1 MNTKAISYPSSHK
14 GDTVKAVVWTPET
27 EPCGILQV
35 CHGMR
40 EYIERYK
47 EFAEFLTDLGFI
59 VCGSNHIG
67 HKNSV
72 SSEEYLGFF
81 AEENGWKHL
90 VEDQHILRKK
100 IEEEY
105 PSLPYFLFGHS
116 MGSFVT
122 REYITKYS
130 DGLKG
135 YVCCG
140 TSGPQGKAASAGILL
155 SRFFQHTKGL
165 YHRSSLMQSIAF
177 GAYNKRF
184 PKEEG
189 PNAWISKNTQNVKS
203 YSVDPFCQFIFTAS
217 GFEDLF
223 TLVKRISSKE
233 WARKVD
239 KNLPI
244 FLIAGEMDP
253 VGQYGKGVKTTANRL
268 KEAGVKD
275 VRLKLYEGD
284 RHEILNE
291 EDRHVVY
298 EDVANWL
305 NNYI

>member
-1 MNTKAISYPSSHK
+1 MNTKIISYPSSHY
-14 GDTVKAVVWTPET
+14 GDTVKAMVWLPET
-27 EPCGILQV
+27 KPCGIFQI
-35 CHGMR
+35 CHGMC

-47 EFAEFLTDLGFI
+47 DFAEFLTGNGFI

-67 HKNSV
+67 HKDSV
-72 SSEEYLGFF
+72 SSEEHLGFF
-81 AEENGWKHL
+81 AEKNGWNHL
-90 VEDQHILRKK
+90 VEDQHVLRKK
-100 IEEEY
+100 MATEY

-116 MGSFVT
+116 MGSFIT

-130 DGLKG
+130 DGLQG
-135 YVCCG
+135 YICCG
-140 TSGPQGKAASAGILL
+140 TAGPQGMAASAGILL
-155 SRFFQHTKGL
+155 SRFFQHTKGVH
-165 YHRSSLMQSIAF
+165 YRSSLMQSIAF

-189 PNAWISKNTQNVKS
+189 PNAWISKNKENVEK
-203 YSVDPFCQFIFTAS
+203 YSVDPFCQFIFTAR

-223 TLVKRISSKE
+223 TLVKRISSKK
-233 WARKVD
+233 WAGMVD

-253 VGQYGKGVKTTANRL
+253 VGKYGKGVKTVANRL

-275 VRLKLYEGD
+275 VDLKLYKDD

-291 EDRHVVY
+291 EDRDVVY
-298 EDVANWL
+298 QDIANW
-305 NNYI
+305 IKRHI